1 MLYRPIRSEDREPL
15 AALLGRVD
23 NFNPEEV
30 EVALEL
36 IDDSLERP
44 EQGYECVVAEEQG
57 AVLGYACIGPTPMT
71 VHTWDL
77 YWMAVD
83 GTMRGKGIGRGLCAA
98 IDARIREAGGRIVR
112 AETSSRDDYAGTVA
126 FYLRTGYTISG
137 RIPDF
142 YRPGDDLI
150 ILHRLLS

>member
-1 MLYRPIRSEDREPL
+1 
-15 AALLGRVD
+15 
-23 NFNPEEV
+23 
-30 EVALEL
+30 
-36 IDDSLERP
+36 
-44 EQGYECVVAEEQG
+44 
-57 AVLGYACIGPTPMT
+57 MT